1 MYLRKGQETTEDTDS
16 VHEKVRDILSDHIGY
31 VLVTCRPAEELSDK
45 LELEFSFDGDPDLA
59 EIMLD
64 GAQAYFE
71 EQQVAEQA

>member
-1 MYLRKGQETTEDTDS
+1 MYLRKGNEKIEDTDS

-31 VLVTCRPAEELSDK
+31 VLVTCRPAEELSTK

>member
-1 MYLRKGQETTEDTDS
+1 MYLRKGKETIEDTDS
-16 VHEKVRDILSDHIGY
+16 VHEKVRNILSDHIGY